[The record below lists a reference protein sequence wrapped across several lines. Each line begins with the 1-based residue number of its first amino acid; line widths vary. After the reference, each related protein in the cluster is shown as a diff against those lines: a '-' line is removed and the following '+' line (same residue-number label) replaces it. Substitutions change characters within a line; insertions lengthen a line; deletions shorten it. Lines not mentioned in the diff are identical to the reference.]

1 MTTPSKRRNYTE
13 EEDVM
18 LLRQVA
24 LEMPFQARRGLVME
38 RWGAVASA
46 LMTCDAFRRREIDA
60 KKACNRFLLLESE
73 RASGISEDLSEK
85 TLLLDDLVAAYDDAK
100 SAETQRCDE
109 QKLAAEQAEV
119 SGQLVRTE
127 ALQALGKRKRQ
138 NDDDEGST
146 SNGRFMKV
154 FTQMHEQ
161 AQADLQLKR
170 NARND
175 DWIVNFLPTKF
186 DSNKNQLLC

>member
-1 MTTPSKRRNYTE
+1 MPSGVVKLTPRR
-13 EEDVM
+13 
-18 LLRQVA
+18 
-24 LEMPFQARRGLVME
+24 P
-38 RWGAVASA
+38 ASA
-46 LMTCDAFRRREIDA
+46 FYYWSKPIGSTTR
-60 KKACNRFLLLESE
+60 KSE
-73 RASGISEDLSEK
+73 RASDISEDLSEK

-161 AQADLQLKR
+161 AQADLQFQKEKFER

-175 DWIVNFLPTKF
+175 DWIVNFLLTKF

>member
-18 LLRQVA
+18 LSRQVA

-60 KKACNRFLLLESE
+60 KKACNRFLLLVEAHRKYNKESE

-127 ALQALGKRKRQ
+127 ACKLL
-138 NDDDEGST
+138 E
-146 SNGRFMKV
+146 NGNAKMMTMKV
-154 FTQMHEQ
+154 VHQT
-161 AQADLQLKR
+161 
-170 NARND
+170 D
-175 DWIVNFLPTKF
+175 D
-186 DSNKNQLLC
+186 S